1 MKYLILV
8 FSIAVLF
15 SAQAFGVELPQIFT
29 SKQTYHYG
37 DYLSVTIQVSE
48 VTGSDAVLY
57 IIDSSGTKSTAIP
70 VKIRDM
76 TTTINAQAPFDSLLF
91 KEGQYELQLDYDG
104 SKLFA
109 EFELVDIGNIV
120 MPFGSNA
127 VIPQWTGGV
136 ISDYGLLKFLA
147 DKNTINLPEG
157 KTLKESAKIP
167 SWYKTNALW
176 WSEKKISDEEF
187 VNGLDYLLSHKVI
200 IL

>member
-1 MKYLILV
+1 VKYLILV
-8 FSIAVLF
+8 LSIGVLF
-15 SAQAFGVELPQIFT
+15 STHAFGLELPQIFT

-37 DYLSVTIQVSE
+37 DYLSVTIKVSE
-48 VTGSDAVLY
+48 VTGSDAVMY
-57 IIDSSGTKSTAIP
+57 IVDSSGTKSTAIP
-70 VKIRDM
+70 VKIRDK
-76 TTTINAQAPFDSLLF
+76 TTTILAQSPFDSLLF
-91 KEGQYELQLDYDG
+91 KEGKYKLQLDYDG
-104 SKLFA
+104 TKLFA

-127 VIPQWTGGV
+127 VIPQWTGGL
-136 ISDYGLLKFLA
+136 ISDYGFLKFLA

-157 KTLKESAKIP
+157 KILKESVKIP

-200 IL
+200 VL

>member
-1 MKYLILV
+1 MLV
-8 FSIAVLF
+8 FLVGGLF

-37 DYLSVTIQVSE
+37 DYLSVTIKVSE
-48 VTGSDAVLY
+48 VTGSDAVMY

-70 VKIRDM
+70 VKIRDT
-76 TTTINAQAPFDSLLF
+76 TTTITAQAPFDSLLF
-91 KEGQYELQLDYDG
+91 KEGKYELQLDYDG
-104 SKLFA
+104 TKLFA

-127 VIPQWTGGV
+127 VIPQWTDGL

-147 DKNTINLPEG
+147 DKNTISLPEG
-157 KTLKESAKIP
+157 KILKQGIKIP

-176 WSEKKISDEEF
+176 WSEKKITDEEF

-200 IL
+200 VL